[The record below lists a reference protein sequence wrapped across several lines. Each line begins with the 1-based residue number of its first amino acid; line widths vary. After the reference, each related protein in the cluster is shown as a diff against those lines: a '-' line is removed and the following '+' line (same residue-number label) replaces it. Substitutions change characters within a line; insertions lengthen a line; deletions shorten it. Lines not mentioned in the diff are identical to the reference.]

1 MNYAESYSDRI
12 RQNQSECQKSRCT
25 GDVPY
30 TVGFLVDF
38 RYLHMALRWQVEHVN
53 AQVLEELHQKG
64 RPRAAAS
71 LCCEVD
77 PGQVRPEGH
86 GHGGMAL
93 GMEIAHVKS
102 T

>member
-64 RPRAAAS
+64 VPVQPLPFVVKLIQDKYDQKATAT
-71 LCCEVD
+71 
-77 PGQVRPEGH
+77 EGWP
-86 GHGGMAL
+86 
-93 GMEIAHVKS
+93 
-102 T
+102 

>member
-1 MNYAESYSDRI
+1 MKTHYVNYAESYSDRI
-12 RQNQSECQKSRCT
+12 WQNQSECQKSLCT

-64 RPRAAAS
+64 VPVQPLPFVVKLIQDKYDQKATAT
-71 LCCEVD
+71 
-77 PGQVRPEGH
+77 EGWP
-86 GHGGMAL
+86 
-93 GMEIAHVKS
+93 
-102 T
+102 